1 MSEPCRR
8 SRGAPAA
15 AAIAA
20 LAGLLAATARAAA
33 PSPTG
38 PPAAPPTAARPNL
51 PATEPSTP
59 TAAPRLMAVTI
70 DDLPGAGA
78 GVELARL
85 RAMNGT
91 MLAVLKREQVPAIGF
106 VNEGKLQ
113 TGGERDA
120 RARILADWLDAGM
133 DLGNH
138 TFGHKGLTLT
148 PLGEY
153 QDDVLRGEV
162 VTRALLGD
170 RGRRPAY
177 FRHPYTQTGPT
188 PEIKSA
194 FEMFLAGHGYRTAP
208 FTVEDADYMF
218 DALYELARDRG
229 DTAQAAKVRAAYA
242 AHQGRMLDWFEGLA
256 RGMFGRDIAQILLIH
271 VNLVNADTLADRL
284 AALRARGYRFVPLAE
299 VLADGAYATPD
310 LYVGPNG
317 PSWLH
322 RWSVAKGTP
331 MRLRDEPDPPA
342 WVLEA
347 FQALQGRVD
356 GMS

>member
-1 MSEPCRR
+1 M
-8 SRGAPAA
+8 
-15 AAIAA
+15 AI
-20 LAGLLAATARAAA
+20 
-33 PSPTG
+33 
-38 PPAAPPTAARPNL
+38 
-51 PATEPSTP
+51 
-59 TAAPRLMAVTI
+59 TI
-70 DDLPGAGA
+70 DDLPGAGE

-85 RAMNGT
+85 RAMNAT
-91 MLAVLKREQVPAIGF
+91 MLAVLEREQVPAIGF

-113 TGGERDA
+113 RDGERDA
-120 RARILADWLDAGM
+120 RAGILADWLDAGM

-138 TFGHKGLTLT
+138 TFRHKGLTLT

-162 VTRALLGD
+162 VTRALLGG
-170 RGRRPAY
+170 RGRRPAW

-194 FEMFLAGHGYRTAP
+194 FELFLAVHDYRTAP

-218 DALYELARDRG
+218 DALYEVARDRR
-229 DTAQAAKVRAAYA
+229 DAAAVARVRAAYA
-242 AHQGRMLDWFEGLA
+242 AHQARMLDWFEDLA
-256 RGMFGRDIAQILLIH
+256 RGMFGRDIAQVLLIH
-271 VNLVNADTLADRL
+271 VNLLNADTLADRL
-284 AALRARGYRFVPLAE
+284 AALRARGYRFVTLDEA
-299 VLADGAYATPD
+299 LFDGAYATPD

-342 WVLEA
+342 WVREA
-347 FQALQGRVD
+347 FQSLQGRLD
-356 GMS
+356 GTS